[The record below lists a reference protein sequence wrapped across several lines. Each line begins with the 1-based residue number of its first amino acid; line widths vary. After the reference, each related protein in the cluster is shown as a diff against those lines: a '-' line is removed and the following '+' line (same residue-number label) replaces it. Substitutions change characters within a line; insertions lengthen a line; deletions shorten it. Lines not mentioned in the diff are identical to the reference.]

1 MNKHI
6 SEMPK
11 TEFNRRYSDKK
22 TKLTAC
28 RCFPCEK
35 VFEVEG
41 MEEAFC
47 PKCGIVLSKVGYLE
61 EEKEPSDDCHTLCR
75 NVKKFLSFPLVV
87 KKMRKKA
94 YKKMEEKKDWDD
106 IFHSSS
112 PDRFYICL
120 LNGNELSCYGLNG
133 GDLALLER
141 VNSEYVAKHIEDYVG
156 MFVDVRW
163 GRYRALRRV
172 VRSEFDG
179 QIHLATGSADVDWT
193 TCTGPEKEDFKIVA
207 VLRNIQK
214 NKSKE

>member
-1 MNKHI
+1 MSKHI
-6 SEMPK
+6 TEMSK
-11 TEFNRRYSDKK
+11 TEFNRRYTDRK
-22 TKLTAC
+22 TKLNAC

-47 PKCGIVLSKVGYLE
+47 PKCVTVLSKVGYLE
-61 EEKEPSDDCHTLCR
+61 EEKEPSDDCHTVCR
-75 NVKKFLSFPLVV
+75 CVKNFLSFPLVV
-87 KKMRKKA
+87 KKMRKKRYEIIHPA
-94 YKKMEEKKDWDD
+94 TDWDD
-106 IFHSSS
+106 IFHLSSFNKFS
-112 PDRFYICL
+112 IVL
-120 LNGNELSCYGLNG
+120 LNGNELSCYGLNS
-133 GDLALLER
+133 GDLALFER

-193 TCTGPEKEDFKIVA
+193 TCTGPEKENFKIVA
-207 VLRNIQK
+207 VLRNVQK
-214 NKSKE
+214 NKPKE